1 MKKLVTIFVLAGIAT
16 LGWSQTAATAP
27 ANPTTGTAAAQPAQS
42 QPSQATSQTSQ
53 SSTQAASSQGSSQS
67 GGVQSA
73 SGTPSN
79 NSSVATP
86 QPAEIGISSAQQ
98 DLREV
103 SVDKFEDDGFWQA
116 KMPRDDGLIYL
127 RRFEGA
133 PAERKPIPGDVK
145 ESDKYVLGVKVEFL
159 HRAVT
164 NAEVIPIRPIPIPG
178 ITKTVSIWVVGRNV
192 NNQLYLIVTDHFGNL
207 AKIYMGSLAFTGWKK
222 LTAAIPPNIRQADPR
237 YNDRQGITVQELLIE
252 FDPAQTYGSYYIYF
266 DDLTAVVDLFAE
278 NNRDPDDMNDA
289 W

>member
-1 MKKLVTIFVLAGIAT
+1 MKKLAIIFVLTGITAFAW
-16 LGWSQTAATAP
+16 GQTATTAP
-27 ANPTTGTAAAQPAQS
+27 ANTAATTTATAQPAQNAT
-42 QPSQATSQTSQ
+42 QPAAQQSAQAG
-53 SSTQAASSQGSSQS
+53 ASQGSSQNS
-67 GGVQSA
+67 GGVQA
-73 SGTPSN
+73 ATGAPSN
-79 NSSVATP
+79 NNSVSTP
-86 QPAEIGISSAQQ
+86 QPAEIGINSAQQ

-116 KMPRDDGLIYL
+116 KMPPDDGLIFL

-133 PAERKPIPGDVK
+133 PADRKPIPGDVK

-164 NAEVIPIRPIPIPG
+164 NAEIIPIRPIPIPG

-222 LTAAIPPNIRQADPR
+222 LTAAIPPNIRQTDPR
-237 YNDRQGITVQELLIE
+237 YNDRQGITVQELQIE

-278 NNRDPDDMNDA
+278 NNRDPDDMSDA

>member
-1 MKKLVTIFVLAGIAT
+1 MKKLAIIFVLTGITA
-16 LGWSQTAATAP
+16 LAWSQTATTAP
-27 ANPTTGTAAAQPAQS
+27 ANTAAAGTAQQPAQNAT
-42 QPSQATSQTSQ
+42 QPTAQSASQTG
-53 SSTQAASSQGSSQS
+53 ASQGSSQNS

-73 SGTPSN
+73 TGVASN
-79 NSSVATP
+79 NSSVSAP
-86 QPAEIGISSAQQ
+86 QPAEIGINSAQQ

-116 KMPRDDGLIYL
+116 KMPRDDGLIFL

-164 NAEVIPIRPIPIPG
+164 NAEIIPIRPIPIPG

-237 YNDRQGITVQELLIE
+237 YNDRQGITVQELQIE
-252 FDPAQTYGSYYIYF
+252 FDPSQTYGTYYIYF

-278 NNRDPDDMNDA
+278 NNRDPDDMSDA

>member
-1 MKKLVTIFVLAGIAT
+1 MKKLAIIFVLTGITAFAW
-16 LGWSQTAATAP
+16 GQTATTAP
-27 ANPTTGTAAAQPAQS
+27 ANTATTATGAAQPAQNAT
-42 QPSQATSQTSQ
+42 QQAPQT
-53 SSTQAASSQGSSQS
+53 ASSQTASQNS

-73 SGTPSN
+73 AGAPN
-79 NSSVATP
+79 NNNSVATP
-86 QPAEIGISSAQQ
+86 QPAEIGITSAQQ

-116 KMPRDDGLIYL
+116 KMPRDDGLIFL

-133 PAERKPIPGDVK
+133 PADRKPIPGDVK

-164 NAEVIPIRPIPIPG
+164 NAEIVPIRPIPIPG

-237 YNDRQGITVQELLIE
+237 YNDRQGITVQELQIE
-252 FDPAQTYGSYYIYF
+252 FDPAQTYGTYYIYF

-278 NNRDPDDMNDA
+278 NNRDSDDMSDA